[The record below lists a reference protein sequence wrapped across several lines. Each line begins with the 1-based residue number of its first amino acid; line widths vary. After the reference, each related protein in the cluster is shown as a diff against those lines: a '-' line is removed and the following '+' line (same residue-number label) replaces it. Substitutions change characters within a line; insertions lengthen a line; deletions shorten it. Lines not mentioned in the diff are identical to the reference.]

1 MRNRF
6 VELLISL
13 AQKDKN
19 VFLLCNDSGYG
30 VLEPFIKR
38 FPKRYL
44 NVGISE
50 QNMIGIAAGL
60 AKTGKNVFIYTLANF
75 GVIRCLEQ
83 IRNDICYQNINITLI
98 ALCCGI
104 HYETQG
110 FTHFG
115 IEDIGCVRSFPH
127 LE

>member
-13 AQKDKN
+13 AKKDKN
-19 VFLLCNDSGYG
+19 VFLICNDSGYG
-30 VLEPFIKR
+30 VLEPFIEL

-75 GVIRCLEQ
+75 GIIRCLE
-83 IRNDICYQNINITLI
+83 ILLWL
-98 ALCCGI
+98 LCVVEYTAKRKDLPI
-104 HYETQG
+104 L
-110 FTHFG
+110 
-115 IEDIGCVRSFPH
+115 V
-127 LE
+127 